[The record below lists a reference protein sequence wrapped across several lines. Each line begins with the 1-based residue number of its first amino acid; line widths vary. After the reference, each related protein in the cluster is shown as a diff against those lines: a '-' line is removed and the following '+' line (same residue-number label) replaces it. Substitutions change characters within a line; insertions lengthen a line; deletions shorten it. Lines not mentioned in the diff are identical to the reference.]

1 MLKNKW
7 TWIIAGLIVLG
18 GINNCVKR
26 CNDYREQPKLI
37 TAWLDDAEKNMDD
50 VERKLNFMGHDI
62 TEQEASAL
70 LETFADIKTDKY
82 DIDDANTDELKN
94 RIRQMLNKHRSLE
107 GTMQR
112 TLTSKNILLPQSGD
126 TLLTSTVIYPV
137 YLERGE
143 TLYYDVKAE
152 SSVTVRVLNAERH
165 SVAEI
170 HAARKTVSGTM
181 PVRFPAIY
189 LVEVTP
195 RGREY
200 ATVSVGYKAA
210 SLERITYGK
219 KLTETT
225 ENCQRG
231 DFMAKQVSGIKM
243 TPAFEEPR
251 KLTLRGQLKAA
262 FSGSAVALVPIQIPK
277 GATDILYNLRIST
290 NETVS
295 KGEKDF
301 YEGMDLSYK
310 KIKVLGLPI
319 YESHGGSGLLT
330 TLLGLNQPVREED
343 AYINMYV
350 FYDAA
355 QARKFQNGTPVS
367 QLKYSLD
374 YSTIGTQS
382 CNGCIPTR
390 GHSTVYLAFENE
402 RVRYNNYVWL
412 SALLSVPTT
421 EYVRTKYSVN

>member
-82 DIDDANTDELKN
+82 DVDDANTDELKN

-165 SVAEI
+165 SVADG
-170 HAARKTVSGTM
+170 K
-181 PVRFPAIY
+181 
-189 LVEVTP
+189 
-195 RGREY
+195 
-200 ATVSVGYKAA
+200 AT
-210 SLERITYGK
+210 LI
-219 KLTETT
+219 
-225 ENCQRG
+225 
-231 DFMAKQVSGIKM
+231 
-243 TPAFEEPR
+243 
-251 KLTLRGQLKAA
+251 
-262 FSGSAVALVPIQIPK
+262 
-277 GATDILYNLRIST
+277 
-290 NETVS
+290 
-295 KGEKDF
+295 
-301 YEGMDLSYK
+301 
-310 KIKVLGLPI
+310 
-319 YESHGGSGLLT
+319 
-330 TLLGLNQPVREED
+330 
-343 AYINMYV
+343 
-350 FYDAA
+350 
-355 QARKFQNGTPVS
+355 
-367 QLKYSLD
+367 
-374 YSTIGTQS
+374 
-382 CNGCIPTR
+382 
-390 GHSTVYLAFENE
+390 
-402 RVRYNNYVWL
+402 
-412 SALLSVPTT
+412 
-421 EYVRTKYSVN
+421 